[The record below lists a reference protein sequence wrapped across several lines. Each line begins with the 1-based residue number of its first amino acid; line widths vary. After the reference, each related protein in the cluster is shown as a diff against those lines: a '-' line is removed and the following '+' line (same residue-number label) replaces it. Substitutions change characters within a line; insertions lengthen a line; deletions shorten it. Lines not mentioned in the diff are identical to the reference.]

1 MIKGDCHNICF
12 GVSAHCTKAHLRHI
26 SLQQLAGGAWCR
38 RCTFLPVFSKQS
50 VMNAEPIFGPVS
62 PFRVVSVGREG
73 PPLTTLDRESQHLIP
88 AFAGSSVP
96 S

>member
-38 RCTFLPVFSKQS
+38 RCTFS
-50 VMNAEPIFGPVS
+50 VMNAETIFGPVS
-62 PFRVVSVGREG
+62 PFRVVSMGRES
-73 PPLTTLDRESQHLIP
+73 PPLTTLDREGQHLIP
-88 AFAGSSVP
+88 GFCR
-96 S
+96 